1 MIVRVPCSAAPT
13 PPVTGGARGIGRG
26 IALTLAQE
34 GAQVAVNYMNRAD
47 AAAEVVQRIRKGG
60 GEALA
65 VQDDVG
71 AFADVERL
79 VAATLERFGRID
91 ILVNNAGIVSR
102 KPILDVPLD
111 EWDRVV
117 RTNFY
122 GCFHCSRLVGQH
134 MLARGGG
141 GKIISISSIH
151 GRVAKAGL
159 GPYCA
164 TKAAIDMFSKQLAV
178 ELAPHRINVNVVAS
192 GTITTDIN
200 LPLYKSTKPEDIA
213 LRQAVLSRV
222 PWGEPWLS
230 WPPMRPGTSPGPC
243 CTWTGGTRPMG
254 RRVSH
259 PGHRYRRMGKDLNR
273 KS

>member
-1 MIVRVPCSAAPT
+1 MDLQLKGKVAL
-13 PPVTGGARGIGRG
+13 VTGAARGIGRG

-34 GAQVAVNYMNRAD
+34 GARVAVNYVNRAD
-47 AAAEVVQRIRKGG
+47 AAEEVVERIRGGG

-65 VQDDVG
+65 IQADVG
-71 AFADVERL
+71 RYAEAERL
-79 VAATLERFGRID
+79 VAASLERFGRID

-102 KPILDVPLD
+102 KPILDVPLE

-117 RTNFY
+117 HTNFY

-134 MLARGGG
+134 MVARGG

-151 GRVAKAGL
+151 GRVAKAGM

-200 LPLYKSTKPEDIA
+200 IPLYKSTRPEDIA
-213 LRQAVLSRV
+213 LRQAVLKRV
-222 PWGEPWLS
+222 PWGVIGDPEDIGRAVAFLAS
-230 WPPMRPGTSPGPC
+230 DAARYITGAVLYVDGGYVADGTP
-243 CTWTGGTRPMG
+243 RA
-254 RRVSH
+254 
-259 PGHRYRRMGKDLNR
+259 
-273 KS
+273 

>member
-1 MIVRVPCSAAPT
+1 MDLRLKDRVALI
-13 PPVTGGARGIGRG
+13 TGGARGIGRG

-34 GAQVAVNYMNRAD
+34 GARVAVNYMNRAD
-47 AAAEVVQRIRKGG
+47 AAAEVVQRIQQAG

-65 VQDDVG
+65 IQGDVG
-71 AFADVERL
+71 RYADAERL

-102 KPILDVPLD
+102 KAILDIPLE

-122 GCFHCSRLVGQH
+122 GCFHCSRLVGRH
-134 MLARGGG
+134 MVERGGG

-151 GRVAKAGL
+151 GRVAKASL

-192 GTITTDIN
+192 GTISTEIN
-200 LPLYKSTKPEDIA
+200 IPLYKSSKPEDIA
-213 LRQAVLSRV
+213 LRQAVLARV
-222 PWGEPWLS
+222 PWGEIGEPEDIGRAVAFLGS
-230 WPPMRPGTSPGPC
+230 DAARYITGAVLYVDGGYTAEGTP
-243 CTWTGGTRPMG
+243 
-254 RRVSH
+254 RVVSGAQV
-259 PGHRYRRMGKDLNR
+259 P
-273 KS
+273 